1 MGLEVKI
8 FNQRSRNLTYSTSSS
23 SVVRT
28 APAAPNPDGKSLKF
42 GQPQLEGGSSFW
54 VQITDQGQKKIFCFL
69 NSSSISSRGIQRH
82 QELAEPCLLYLIALV
97 EKKVSTEFPKK
108 LTFRILLKPKNL
120 NQNLG
125 LRSQIFPWK

>member
-42 GQPQLEGGSSFW
+42 GQPQVEGSSSFW
-54 VQITDQGQKKIFCFL
+54 VQITDQG
-69 NSSSISSRGIQRH
+69 
-82 QELAEPCLLYLIALV
+82 
-97 EKKVSTEFPKK
+97 
-108 LTFRILLKPKNL
+108 
-120 NQNLG
+120 
-125 LRSQIFPWK
+125 

>member
-42 GQPQLEGGSSFW
+42 GQPQVEGSSSFW
-54 VQITDQGQKKIFCFL
+54 V
-69 NSSSISSRGIQRH
+69 R
-82 QELAEPCLLYLIALV
+82 
-97 EKKVSTEFPKK
+97 
-108 LTFRILLKPKNL
+108 
-120 NQNLG
+120 
-125 LRSQIFPWK
+125 